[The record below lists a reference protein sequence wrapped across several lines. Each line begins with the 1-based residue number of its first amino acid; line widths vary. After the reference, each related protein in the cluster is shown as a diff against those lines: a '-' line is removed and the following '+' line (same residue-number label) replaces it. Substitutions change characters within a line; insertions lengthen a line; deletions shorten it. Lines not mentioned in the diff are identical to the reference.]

1 MHLRLSHRS
10 HLLALRILI
19 LYDNL
24 ARPPLREGWGFSA
37 LIEAHGRK
45 ILFDAGADRLLLEH
59 NVEKLG
65 IDLSEITD
73 VFLSHPHCD
82 HVGGLSYVLENS
94 QGVRI
99 WAPQIMEG
107 YLRPRAAKAELILV
121 KGPRRLREGLWSTG
135 TMGRR
140 VKEHGLVIA
149 TEKGP
154 ALVTGCAH
162 PGIDRMAARA
172 ARIVGERL
180 RLVLGGFHLEGAS
193 PERLKRVIAGL
204 RGVAESVAPGHC
216 TGKAATQALLSAFP
230 QGEALTVGADFQL

>member
-1 MHLRLSHRS
+1 MQL
-10 HLLALRILI
+10 II
-19 LYDNL
+19 LYDNV

-37 LIEAHGRK
+37 LIELQDRK

-65 IDLSEITD
+65 IDLSGITD

-82 HVGGLSYVLENS
+82 HVGGLSYVLERARRA
-94 QGVRI
+94 RI
-99 WAPQIMEG
+99 WAPWVMEG
-107 YLRPRAAKAELILV
+107 YLRPRAVKAELILV
-121 KGPRRLREGLWSTG
+121 KGPRRLGEGLWSTG

-154 ALVTGCAH
+154 VLITGCAH
-162 PGIDRMAARA
+162 PGIDRMAGRA
-172 ARIVGERL
+172 ARIAGERL
-180 RLVLGGFHLEGAS
+180 RLVLGGFHLGGAS

-204 RGVAESVAPGHC
+204 REASESVAPGHC
-216 TGKAATQALLSAFP
+216 TGEAATQALLSAFP
-230 QGEALTVGADFQL
+230 KGEALAVGTTFRL